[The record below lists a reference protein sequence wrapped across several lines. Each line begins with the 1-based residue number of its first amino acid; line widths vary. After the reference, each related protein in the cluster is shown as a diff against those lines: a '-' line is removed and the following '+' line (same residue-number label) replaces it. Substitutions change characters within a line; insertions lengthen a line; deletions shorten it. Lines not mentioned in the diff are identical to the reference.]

1 MRHPR
6 SLARLATLAVAT
18 AVLCSVPA
26 AADARDWSGPR
37 STANWSG
44 PRVTAHAVPA
54 VRGGAQLDVPQAT
67 VAADP
72 LEDALLAEINDA
84 RAANGLRKIWTL
96 DPCTDQLAEEW
107 GQRIARTGT
116 FEHRDQ
122 NDVVRR
128 CDGSW
133 AGETLVRG
141 VGLTPDSMVDL
152 WLDSPGHREILLS
165 PRARRAGISIEQDAQ
180 GRVIGV
186 VNLVRQN

>member
-1 MRHPR
+1 VRHPR

-18 AVLCSVPA
+18 AVLCGVPA
-26 AADARDWSGPR
+26 AAGAQDWSGPR
-37 STANWSG
+37 SAANWSG

-54 VRGGAQLDVPQAT
+54 VRGGTQLAAPGAA
-67 VAADP
+67 VAEDP

-84 RAANGLRKIWTL
+84 RAANGLRKIWNV
-96 DPCTDQLAEEW
+96 DSCTDQLAEEW
-107 GQRIARTGT
+107 GQRIARTGI

-122 NDVVRR
+122 EEVVRR
-128 CDGSW
+128 CDSSW

-141 VGLTPDSMVDL
+141 VGLTPDVMVDL
-152 WLDSPGHREILLS
+152 WLDSPAHREILLS

-186 VNLVRQN
+186 VNLVRQD

>member
-1 MRHPR
+1 
-6 SLARLATLAVAT
+6 
-18 AVLCSVPA
+18 VLCGIPA
-26 AADARDWSGPR
+26 AADAKDWSGPR
-37 STANWSG
+37 SAANWSG
-44 PRVTAHAVPA
+44 PRVTAHAVKTIGTG
-54 VRGGAQLDVPQAT
+54 VDLDVTEAP
-67 VAADP
+67 VASDP
-72 LEDALLAEINDA
+72 LEDALLAEINNA
-84 RAANGLRKIWTL
+84 RAANGLRKIWAL
-96 DPCTDQLAEEW
+96 DSCTDQLAEEW
-107 GQRIARTGT
+107 GQRIARTGL

-128 CDGSW
+128 CDTSW

-141 VGLTPDSMVDL
+141 VGLTPDVMVDL